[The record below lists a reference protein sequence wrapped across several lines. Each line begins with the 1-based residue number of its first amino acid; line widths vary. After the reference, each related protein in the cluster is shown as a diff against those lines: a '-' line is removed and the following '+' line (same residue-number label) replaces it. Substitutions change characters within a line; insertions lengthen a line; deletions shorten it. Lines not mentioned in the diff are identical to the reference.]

1 MPSVILRLV
10 CVGFMK
16 KNGRPE
22 DSVSDECGKIDEKEM
37 SSGNGCLWLTAAQST
52 AAVQKD
58 P

>member
-16 KNGRPE
+16 KNGRLE
-22 DSVSDECGKIDEKEM
+22 DSVSDECGKIDGKEM
-37 SSGNGCLWLTAAQST
+37 SSGNGCLWLTAPGST